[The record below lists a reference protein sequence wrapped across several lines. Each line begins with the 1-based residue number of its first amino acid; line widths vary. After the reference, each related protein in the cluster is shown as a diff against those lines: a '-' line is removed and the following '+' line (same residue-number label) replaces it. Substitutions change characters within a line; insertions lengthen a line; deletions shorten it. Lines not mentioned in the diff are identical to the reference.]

1 MSGGAAFSVRLLG
14 AQDAAAFLALR
25 KSALEVFPAAFSAA
39 PEDDFLQT
47 ESDASALFAR
57 REDGVVFGGF
67 TDRLKGCVGLFREKK
82 LKTRHKVHLWTMFV
96 ERDARGAGMGRALLE
111 AAIGHAGGM
120 DGVTDIHLGVSDL
133 APAARALYESVG
145 FVTWGVEPRALR
157 IQGSTVSIRQMVLPV
172 RRAGQG

>member
-1 MSGGAAFSVRLLG
+1 VNGGAGFSVRLLG
-14 AQDAAAFLALR
+14 EEDAADFLALR
-25 KSALEVFPAAFSAA
+25 KNALETFPAAFSAA
-39 PEDDFLQT
+39 PEDDFLQS
-47 ESDASALFAR
+47 EPDVHALFRR

-67 TDRLKGCVGLFREKK
+67 ADRLKGCVGLFRDKK
-82 LKTRHKVHLWTMFV
+82 LKTRHKVHVWTMFV
-96 ERDARGAGMGRALLE
+96 ERDARGSGMGRALLE

-145 FVTWGVEPRALR
+145 FVTWGVEPRALK

-172 RRAGQG
+172 RRTGQG